1 MRTWPV
7 LEVMAFCAVENA
19 QGKDNKAES
28 DKLFN
33 EGISLFNNKDCGAAH
48 QKFSDAYAKFPSPSS
63 LFNMART
70 ELLLDKCPDS
80 ISHYRAYLA

>member
-1 MRTWPV
+1 
-7 LEVMAFCAVENA
+7 MAFCAVENA

-33 EGISLFNNKDCGAAH
+33 EGISLFNNKDYGAAH